1 MLFEAVGQA
10 EVEHNRF
17 EAAKALSV
25 LGAAAGWEPSWVQLL
40 VDGLISCW
48 ELNPAAGEGCAQLL
62 YPVRS
67 AVSAGSELRY
77 AGASRDERH
86 YVFRSVPQVDS
97 ARVAHLRGGLRDFT
111 VPTQAGVVQPL
122 MPLSCTMPVTGQ
134 LCDGRS

>member
-1 MLFEAVGQA
+1 MLFEAGGQA

-48 ELNPAAGEGCAQLL
+48 ALNPGAGEGCAQLL

-67 AVSAGSELRY
+67 AVSASCELCC
-77 AGASRDERH
+77 AGTSGDERH
-86 YVFRSVPQVDS
+86 SVLGSLPQADRT
-97 ARVAHLRGGLRDFT
+97 RVAHLWGLRDFT
-111 VPTQAGVVQPL
+111 VPTQAGAVQPL
-122 MPLSCTMPVTGQ
+122 MLLLCILLAVGQ
-134 LCDGRS
+134 PCDGRS